1 MNSIIIYGSHY
12 GTTKQYAEE
21 LSKRTNIKA
30 ISFKKFNQ
38 QINDY
43 DNIIYLGALYAGG
56 VLGMSKTLKKL
67 NNISNKKILIATVGL
82 SDPTDEVNKNNIRNN
97 IKNQIPKEVLEK
109 AKIFHLRGGIDYSNN
124 IKNQIPKEVL
134 EKAKIFHLRG
144 GIDYSKL
151 NFAHKTM
158 MKLLYNAV
166 KNLPNEKQTAE
177 DRAMIETYNKK
188 VNFIDFSSLDKIAN
202 EIQK

>member
-12 GTTKQYAEE
+12 ETTKQYAEE

-109 AKIFHLRGGIDYSNN
+109 AKIFHLRGGIDYS
-124 IKNQIPKEVL
+124 
-134 EKAKIFHLRG
+134 
-144 GIDYSKL
+144 KL

-188 VNFIDFSSLDKIAN
+188 VNFIDFSSLDKITN

>member
-1 MNSIIIYGSHY
+1 MNNIIIYGSHY

-21 LSKRTNIKA
+21 LSKRTNIKV
-30 ISFKKFNQ
+30 ISFKKINQ

-43 DNIIYLGALYAGG
+43 DNIIYLGGLYAGG

-67 NNISNKKILIATVGL
+67 NNISNKKIIIATVGL

-97 IKNQIPKEVLEK
+97 IKNQITKEVFEK
-109 AKIFHLRGGIDYSNN
+109 AKIFHLRGRIDYS
-124 IKNQIPKEVL
+124 E
-134 EKAKIFHLRG
+134 
-144 GIDYSKL
+144 L

-166 KNLPNEKQTAE
+166 KSLPEEKQSAE
-177 DRAMIETYNKK
+177 DRAVIETYNKK
-188 VNFIDFSSLDKIAN
+188 VNFIDFSSLDKIIT
-202 EIQK
+202 EVQK

>member
-1 MNSIIIYGSHY
+1 MNSIIVYGSNY
-12 GTTKQYAEE
+12 GTTKQYADE
-21 LSKRTNIKA
+21 LSRRTNMKV
-30 ISFKKFNQ
+30 ISFKKVNQ

-67 NNISNKKILIATVGL
+67 NNISNKKIIIVTVGL

-97 IKNQIPKEVLEK
+97 IKNQIPREV
-109 AKIFHLRGGIDYSNN
+109 F
-124 IKNQIPKEVL
+124 

-166 KNLPNEKQTAE
+166 KNLPKEKLTAE

-188 VNFIDFSSLDKIAN
+188 VNFIDFSSLDEIIN
-202 EIQK
+202 EAQK

>member
-43 DNIIYLGALYAGG
+43 DNIIYLGSLYAGG

-67 NNISNKKILIATVGL
+67 NNISNKKNLIATVGL
-82 SDPTDEVNKNNIRNN
+82 SDPTDEVNKNNIR
-97 IKNQIPKEVLEK
+97 
-109 AKIFHLRGGIDYSNN
+109 NN

-166 KNLPNEKQTAE
+166 KNLPNEKQIAE

>member
-21 LSKRTNIKA
+21 LSKRTDIKV
-30 ISFKKFNQ
+30 IFFKNVNQ

-43 DNIIYLGALYAGG
+43 DTIIYLGGLYAGG

-67 NNISNKKILIATVGL
+67 HNISGKKIIIATVGL
-82 SDPTDEVNKNNIRNN
+82 SDPADEVNKNNIRNN
-97 IKNQIPKEVLEK
+97 IKSQIPKEV
-109 AKIFHLRGGIDYSNN
+109 F
-124 IKNQIPKEVL
+124 

-151 NFAHKTM
+151 NLAHKTM

-166 KNLPNEKQTAE
+166 KNLPEEKQTAE
-177 DRAMIETYNKK
+177 NRAMTETYNKK
-188 VNFIDFSSLDKIAN
+188 VDFIDFSALDKIID
-202 EIQK
+202 EVQK

>member
-1 MNSIIIYGSHY
+1 MGFTS
-12 GTTKQYAEE
+12 
-21 LSKRTNIKA
+21 KA

-109 AKIFHLRGGIDYSNN
+109 AKIFHLRGGIDYS
-124 IKNQIPKEVL
+124 
-134 EKAKIFHLRG
+134 
-144 GIDYSKL
+144 KL

>member
-82 SDPTDEVNKNNIRNN
+82 SDPTDEVNKKNIR
-97 IKNQIPKEVLEK
+97 
-109 AKIFHLRGGIDYSNN
+109 NN

-188 VNFIDFSSLDKIAN
+188 VNFIDFSSLDKITN

>member
-43 DNIIYLGALYAGG
+43 DDIIYLGALYAGG

-97 IKNQIPKEVLEK
+97 IKSQIPKEV
-109 AKIFHLRGGIDYSNN
+109 F
-124 IKNQIPKEVL
+124 

-188 VNFIDFSSLDKIAN
+188 VNFIDFSSLDKITN

>member
-109 AKIFHLRGGIDYSNN
+109 AKIFHLRGGIDYS
-124 IKNQIPKEVL
+124 
-134 EKAKIFHLRG
+134 
-144 GIDYSKL
+144 KL

-166 KNLPNEKQTAE
+166 KKLPNEKQTAE
-177 DRAMIETYNKK
+177 DRTMIETYNKK
-188 VNFIDFSSLDKIAN
+188 VNFIDFSSLDKIDN

>member
-21 LSKRTNIKA
+21 LSKRTDIKV
-30 ISFKKFNQ
+30 IFFKNVNQ

-43 DNIIYLGALYAGG
+43 DTIIYLGGLYAGG

-67 NNISNKKILIATVGL
+67 HNISGKKIIIATVGL

-97 IKNQIPKEVLEK
+97 IKSQIPKEV
-109 AKIFHLRGGIDYSNN
+109 F
-124 IKNQIPKEVL
+124 

-151 NFAHKTM
+151 NLVHKTM

-166 KNLPNEKQTAE
+166 KNLPEEKQTAE
-177 DRAMIETYNKK
+177 NRAMTETYNKK
-188 VNFIDFSSLDKIAN
+188 VDFIDFSALDKIID
-202 EIQK
+202 EVQK

>member
-1 MNSIIIYGSHY
+1 MNSIIVYGSNY
-12 GTTKQYAEE
+12 GTTKQYANE
-21 LSKRTNIKA
+21 LSRRTNMKA
-30 ISFKKFNQ
+30 ISFKKVNQ

-67 NNISNKKILIATVGL
+67 NNISNKKIIIVTVGL
-82 SDPTDEVNKNNIRNN
+82 SDPTDEVNKNNIINN
-97 IKNQIPKEVLEK
+97 IKNQMPKK
-109 AKIFHLRGGIDYSNN
+109 FF
-124 IKNQIPKEVL
+124 

-166 KNLPNEKQTAE
+166 KNLPKEKLTAE

-188 VNFIDFSSLDKIAN
+188 VNFIDFSSLDEIIN
-202 EIQK
+202 EAQK

>member
-109 AKIFHLRGGIDYSNN
+109 AKIFHLRGGIDYS
-124 IKNQIPKEVL
+124 
-134 EKAKIFHLRG
+134 
-144 GIDYSKL
+144 KL

-177 DRAMIETYNKK
+177 DRTMIETYNKK
-188 VNFIDFSSLDKIAN
+188 VNFIDFSSLDKIDN

>member
-1 MNSIIIYGSHY
+1 MNSIIVYGSNY
-12 GTTKQYAEE
+12 GTTKQYADE
-21 LSKRTNIKA
+21 LSRRTNMKV
-30 ISFKKFNQ
+30 ISFKKVNQ

-67 NNISNKKILIATVGL
+67 NNILNKKIIIVTVGL

-97 IKNQIPKEVLEK
+97 IKNQISREV
-109 AKIFHLRGGIDYSNN
+109 F
-124 IKNQIPKEVL
+124 

-166 KNLPNEKQTAE
+166 KNLPKEKLTAE
-177 DRAMIETYNKK
+177 DRAMIETYNKN
-188 VNFIDFSSLDKIAN
+188 VNFIDFSSLD
-202 EIQK
+202 EIISETQK

>member
-109 AKIFHLRGGIDYSNN
+109 AKIFHLRGGIDYS
-124 IKNQIPKEVL
+124 
-134 EKAKIFHLRG
+134 
-144 GIDYSKL
+144 KL

-188 VNFIDFSSLDKIAN
+188 VNFINFSSLDKIAN

>member
-43 DNIIYLGALYAGG
+43 DNIIYLGSLYAGG

-109 AKIFHLRGGIDYSNN
+109 AKIFHLRGGIDYS
-124 IKNQIPKEVL
+124 
-134 EKAKIFHLRG
+134 
-144 GIDYSKL
+144 KL

-177 DRAMIETYNKK
+177 DRVMIETYNKK

>member
-12 GTTKQYAEE
+12 GTTKEYAEE

-109 AKIFHLRGGIDYSNN
+109 AKIFHLRGGIDYS
-124 IKNQIPKEVL
+124 
-134 EKAKIFHLRG
+134 
-144 GIDYSKL
+144 KL